1 MKKYNHKFN
10 MGSFLVC
17 CNACLALILQVKLL
31 TSDIEIKVIYLPA
44 NSVKKATVPIK

>member
-1 MKKYNHKFN
+1 MKKYDKKFN

-17 CNACLALILQVKLL
+17 CSACLALILQAKLL
-31 TSDIEIKVIYLPA
+31 TSDIEIKSIYLPD